1 MSLHQSEYDLGE
13 FPVLI
18 GRVLFPRFT
27 SIALKSGSKRKNAL
41 TNHCGK
47 RGLTPFASA
56 TKSASE
62 AIFVQS
68 GAKRETRNLCTVINP
83 GVRTRSRL
91 PILHAVEDEIIT
103 ELMTSNGN
111 YSMYEHEILC
121 PLKII
126 EDEIVGVRS

>member
-1 MSLHQSEYDLGE
+1 MSLHRSEYGL
-13 FPVLI
+13 
-18 GRVLFPRFT
+18 LFPRFT

-68 GAKRETRNLCTVINP
+68 GAKRNLCTVINP
-83 GVRTRSRL
+83 GARTRSRL
-91 PILHAVEDEIIT
+91 PILHAVEDGIIT

-111 YSMYEHEILC
+111 YSSMSVSFGDHRRRNRWRAELRRPPSSTLVPAKNH
-121 PLKII
+121 P
-126 EDEIVGVRS
+126 